1 MIGWLLDT
9 NVVAE
14 IISQGG
20 SPRVKAWAAG
30 QDEATLHLSILT
42 VGEYEKGI
50 ANLPD
55 ADPRRPTFM
64 TFRDSLIERFGERL
78 LPVSDVVVRRWG
90 TISGHVRR
98 DTGHPPPVIDTLLAA
113 TAIEHDL
120 YLVSR
125 NIRDV
130 RASGAA
136 LFNPWEDDPARSPV
150 RSQKGGRRRPALDL
164 LNPPGPADPGS
175 RDP

>member
-9 NVVAE
+9 NVIAE

-20 SPRVKAWAAG
+20 SQRVKAWAAG
-30 QDEATLHLSILT
+30 RDEVNFHLSILT
-42 VGEYEKGI
+42 IGEYEKGI

-55 ADPRRPTFM
+55 DDARRPTFM
-64 TFRDSLIERFGERL
+64 TLRDGLIARFGERL
-78 LPVSDVVVRRWG
+78 LPVSDPVVRRWG
-90 TISGHVRR
+90 VISGHVRR
-98 DTGHPPPVIDTLLAA
+98 ETGHPPPVIDTLLAA

-120 YLVSR
+120 YLVTR

-136 LFNPWEDDPARSPV
+136 LFNPWEDDPAGSPILP
-150 RSQKGGRRRPALDL
+150 RRGRRRASTL
-164 LNPPGPADPGS
+164 
-175 RDP
+175 